1 MIALP
6 FLTGFGLSY
15 HNDVDASDTA
25 GKDQM
30 SDKSLVNVGDRKIDD
45 HRSYVDEDAT
55 LHYTSNPTIS
65 PHFTFTITDSEVAD
79 TGNSSYSLPT
89 NFTPSMSQSA
99 TPTNNQSESSGIDL
113 TSIIVPVA
121 GIAAVGAVA
130 YLILGNDKV
139 KKTVEKKV
147 TK

>member
-1 MIALP
+1 MILP
-6 FLTGFGLSY
+6 LFGGFDYS
-15 HNDVDASDTA
+15 NAVNIDKARESA
-25 GKDQM
+25 KDQIANNALVDIG
-30 SDKSLVNVGDRKIDD
+30 DKSITTTTTNT
-45 HRSYVDEDAT
+45 SENAT

-65 PHFTFTITDSEVAD
+65 PTFTFTITDSEVAD

-89 NFTPSMSQSA
+89 TFTPSMSQSA
-99 TPTNNQSESSGIDL
+99 TPSVTTSKSSGIDL

-130 YLILGNDKV
+130 YLLLGNDKV

-147 TK
+147 KK